1 MQHQNSQRANSIFT
15 NDVFSITFSYLSIL
29 DMKKT
34 HGDEP
39 TQTSPRTAVRQ
50 EISTFSKNL
59 STICENLT
67 NNEISQ
73 NVKNDLQ
80 KTLAWFIKK
89 IFCP

>member
-1 MQHQNSQRANSIFT
+1 
-15 NDVFSITFSYLSIL
+15 
-29 DMKKT
+29 MKKT

-80 KTLAWFIKK
+80 RH
-89 IFCP
+89 